1 MSTYSELKARLGPRA
16 PVRVADPPP
25 SFPGELVS
33 VVLRRN
39 GASDKL
45 VPVAQRLR
53 AAGLTLRAA
62 HAVITRLADVGI
74 AVCSIAEGA
83 DIPAL
88 ARDLLP
94 LHVRAFRQRA
104 LDSGLI
110 AQVRARHGLSQR
122 EFAELLGLEPDT
134 LKNWEQGR
142 NKPDAAALRLVVAFD
157 NNPDVIERAVLEPVC

>member
-1 MSTYSELKARLGPRA
+1 M
-16 PVRVADPPP
+16 
-25 SFPGELVS
+25 
-33 VVLRRN
+33 
-39 GASDKL
+39 
-45 VPVAQRLR
+45 
-53 AAGLTLRAA
+53 RAA
-62 HAVITRLADVGI
+62 HAAITRLAEAGL

-104 LDSGLI
+104 LDPSLI

-142 NKPDAAALRLVVAFD
+142 NRPDAAALTLIVAFD
-157 NNPDVIERAVLEPVC
+157 ANPDVIERAVLEPAC